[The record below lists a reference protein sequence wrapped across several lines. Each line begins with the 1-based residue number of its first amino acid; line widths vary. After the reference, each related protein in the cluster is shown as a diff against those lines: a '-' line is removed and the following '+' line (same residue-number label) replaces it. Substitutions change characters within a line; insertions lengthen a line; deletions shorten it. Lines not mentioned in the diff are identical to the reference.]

1 MSHVD
6 TPKLKV
12 LIADDASVMRMLLKT
27 MLQRLV
33 RCHVVE
39 AKDGPNA
46 IKSAQ
51 DEQFDLVFL
60 DVNMPH
66 INGLTVLDALR
77 KSQEYRTTPIVL
89 LTALGQEKYRE
100 RGMALGATAYML
112 KPLREM
118 ELVRVVQKVLAPHLM
133 GGGRRDGD
141 GHG

>member
-1 MSHVD
+1 MTHVD

-12 LIADDASVMRMLLKT
+12 LIADDASVMRMLLRT

-33 RCHVVE
+33 RCQVVE

-46 IKSAQ
+46 IKCAQ

-66 INGLTVLDALR
+66 INGLTVLDSLR

-100 RGMALGATAYML
+100 RGMALGANAYML

-118 ELVRVVQKVLAPHLM
+118 ELVRVMQKLLAPHMM
-133 GGGRRDGD
+133 GGGRRDAGQ
-141 GHG
+141 

>member
-33 RCHVVE
+33 RCQVVE

-118 ELVRVVQKVLAPHLM
+118 ELVRVVQKVMAPHLM

>member
-1 MSHVD
+1 
-6 TPKLKV
+6 
-12 LIADDASVMRMLLKT
+12 

-33 RCHVVE
+33 RCQVVE

-118 ELVRVVQKVLAPHLM
+118 ELVRVVQKVMAPHLM